1 RERRI
6 GERHGPVEAPGVV
19 TGEQSLVEG
28 ELREHRVTAPAV
40 HVDVEEVPGEAP
52 PRRPLVR
59 YAQDHDDRREGE
71 QGERDPQQRSGG
83 ERAHEASLSRTPRT
97 ARPPAPTAIRCRWP
111 GRCRTALRAAPP
123 WSTGPA

>member
-1 RERRI
+1 
-6 GERHGPVEAPGVV
+6 
-19 TGEQSLVEG
+19 LVEG

-83 ERAHEASLSRTPRT
+83 EGAHEASVARKSRA
-97 ARPPAPTAIRCRWP
+97 ARPRAPTAIRCRWP

-123 WSTGPA
+123 WSTGPAGRRPGPPRPPSPRGRP

>member
-1 RERRI
+1 
-6 GERHGPVEAPGVV
+6 

-97 ARPPAPTAIRCRWP
+97 ARPPAPPAISCRWP
-111 GRCRTALRAAPP
+111 GRFTAPLRAAPP